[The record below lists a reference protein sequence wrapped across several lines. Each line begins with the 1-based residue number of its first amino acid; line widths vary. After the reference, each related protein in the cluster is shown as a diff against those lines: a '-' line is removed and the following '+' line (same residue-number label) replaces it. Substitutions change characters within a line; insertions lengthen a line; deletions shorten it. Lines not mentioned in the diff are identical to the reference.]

1 MRGGEID
8 DEPARVSRSVVLPHP
23 DGPMM
28 ASTSPG
34 RECPLTPSR
43 ISTGGA
49 PWAPPAT
56 VTRTSSHV
64 RNTVGSSA
72 SRAPGAGDAG
82 GIISHPEPRTQTM
95 PSPGGA
101 GAPAADPFDAAP
113 PPRCRPP
120 PVAHAKTLPSD
131 QPAAARAA
139 ASGVPPPQRQ
149 SGRDG
154 LGVGAHRGSGD
165 VAAMAS

>member
-1 MRGGEID
+1 
-8 DEPARVSRSVVLPHP
+8 
-23 DGPMM
+23 MM

-34 RECPLTPSR
+34 RACPLTPSR

-64 RNTVGSSA
+64 RNTVGSA
-72 SRAPGAGDAG
+72 SPPAADGDAG
-82 GIISHPEPRTQTM
+82 GISSHPEPGTQTTPP

-101 GAPAADPFDAAP
+101 SAPAADPFDAAP